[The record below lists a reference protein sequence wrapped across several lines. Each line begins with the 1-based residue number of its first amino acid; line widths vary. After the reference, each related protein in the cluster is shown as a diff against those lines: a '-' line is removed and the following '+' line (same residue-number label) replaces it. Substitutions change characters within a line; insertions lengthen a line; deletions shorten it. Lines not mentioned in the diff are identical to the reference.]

1 MACAAPFQITG
12 EINVKVLNLAILSTL
27 FVAGSCSAVETAATQ
42 QGSKLLH
49 DWPHIPSTIGKDPAI
64 EARVKEILGQMTLA
78 QKIGQMTQPE
88 IKFISPDQ
96 VRRFYIGSVLNGG
109 GSWPAQNKHAVVGDW
124 LALAEAYHQ
133 ASMSTDA
140 KVQVPVIWG
149 TDAVHG
155 NSNVR
160 GATLFPH
167 NIGLGAA
174 RDPELI
180 ERIGEAT
187 GRATRATGIGW
198 VFAPTLAVA
207 QDPRWGRTYE
217 SFSSEGALVRD
228 YAAVY
233 VRGLQGSFKD
243 DGNVVATAK
252 HYIGDGATEYGRD
265 QGESVV
271 TRTEMINVH
280 GQGYFGALGAGAQT
294 VMASFNSWNDVAS
307 GVNHG
312 KMHGSHALLTE
323 ALKDKMGF
331 DGFVVSD
338 WNGIAQVPGCINA
351 SCPQAINAGID
362 MVMVPE
368 DWQAFITNTTRQVN
382 SGEIPLARIDDA
394 VTRILRVKLRTGMF
408 NQKPSDS
415 RHAGN
420 AEALLDR
427 DLARRAVRESLVLL
441 KNEDAA
447 LPLKR
452 DQRILVVGKSAD
464 NYANQAGGWSLTW
477 QGTENVNADYLH
489 ADTVLAALHE
499 AAGKDQVVFSETGK
513 SIDPASYDV
522 IVAVIGE
529 TPYAE
534 TNGDIVASDTLSHS
548 RRHPED
554 LQVLQ
559 AAAASG
565 KPVVTVFFSGR
576 PLYANDLINLSQAF
590 VAAWLPGSEGKG
602 VTDVLFAGASSNA
615 SYDFRGRLSFSWPND
630 PCPAPSNRPDPARP
644 PLFALGYGLT
654 YASPGSVPQLPL
666 SDVTSCGAAVVLPIF
681 KSSDTFPFAL
691 HLSAAGEARPLGAD
705 LNATIRWPEKKPALQ
720 VRTVQV
726 NTQQD
731 AKEVTWLAPARLL
744 ARNPAR
750 NNLTSLAAAGGALQ
764 FDMRLVQ
771 APKTAVTVV
780 MGCGQGCEASVDL
793 TPTLAKLA
801 LGQKHTIT
809 VPLACFA
816 KQGVD
821 LSGVETPFMIK
832 ADAPFAAAFTNIRIA
847 AGAAND
853 GDVIDCAVTQP

>member
-1 MACAAPFQITG
+1 M
-12 EINVKVLNLAILSTL
+12 KVLSLAILSTL
-27 FVAGSCSAVETAATQ
+27 FVAGSSTAADTAETRS
-42 QGSKLLH
+42 GNKLLH
-49 DWPHIPSTIGKDPAI
+49 DWPHVPSAIGKDPAI
-64 EARVKEILGQMTLA
+64 EARITEILAQMTLA
-78 QKIGQMTQPE
+78 EKIGQMTQPE
-88 IKFISPDQ
+88 IKFITPEQ

-109 GSWPAQNKHAVVGDW
+109 GSWPAQNKHALVGDW

-140 KVQVPVIWG
+140 KVQIPVIWG

-174 RDPELI
+174 HDPELI

-217 SFSSEGALVRD
+217 SFSSDGALVRE
-228 YAAVY
+228 YAAAY
-233 VRGLQGSFKD
+233 IRGLQGSFND

-252 HYIGDGATEYGRD
+252 HYIGDGATDQGRD

-294 VMASFNSWNDVAS
+294 VMASFNSWNDVAG

-368 DWQAFITNTTRQVN
+368 DWEAFIANTTRQVN

-394 VTRILRVKLRTGMF
+394 VTRILRVKLRAGLF
-408 NQKPSDS
+408 QQKPADS
-415 RHAGN
+415 RHAGK

-427 DLARRAVRESLVLL
+427 ELARRAVRESLVLL
-441 KNEDAA
+441 KNESSV

-464 NYANQAGGWSLTW
+464 SHANQAGGWSLTW
-477 QGTENVNADYLH
+477 QGTENVNTDYQH
-489 ADTVLAALHE
+489 ADTVLTALRE
-499 AAGKDQVVFSETGK
+499 AVGKDRVVFSETGK
-513 SIDPASYDV
+513 GIDPGDFDV
-522 IVAVIGE
+522 VVAVIGE

-554 LQVLQ
+554 LQALQ

-602 VTDVLFAGASSNA
+602 VTDVLFAGAGSNGA
-615 SYDFRGRLSFSWPND
+615 HDFRGRLSFTWPND
-630 PCPAPSNRPDPARP
+630 PCPAPANRPDPARP
-644 PLFALGYGLT
+644 PLFALGYGLS
-654 YASPGSVPQLPL
+654 YGSPGSVPQLTL
-666 SDVTSCGAAVVLPIF
+666 SDVASCGAAVVLPIF
-681 KSSDTFPFAL
+681 KSADAAPFVL
-691 HLSAAGEARPLGAD
+691 HLGASGAERPLGAD
-705 LNATIRWPEKKPALQ
+705 LNATLLWPEAKPALQ

-731 AKEVTWLAPARLL
+731 AKEVTWLAPARLF

-750 NNLTSLAAAGGALQ
+750 NNLTSLASAGGALQ
-764 FDMRLVQ
+764 FDVQLVH
-771 APKTAVTVV
+771 AAKTPVGVV
-780 MGCGQGCEASVDL
+780 IGCGQACEASVDL
-793 TPTLAKLA
+793 SPALAKLA
-801 LGQKHTIT
+801 PGQKRTIT

-816 KQGVD
+816 KQGAD
-821 LSGVETPFMIK
+821 LSGVEIPFAIK
-832 ADAPFAAAFTNIRIA
+832 ADAPFAAAFANIRIA

-853 GDVIDCAVTQP
+853 ADAIECGITQP